1 MELTSR
7 ILILVRACVSP
18 VADIDIVTSDF
29 GVVAVILN
37 PILGL
42 FN

>member
-1 MELTSR
+1 MKSQASLR
-7 ILILVRACVSP
+7 VSP

-42 FN
+42 FNLKK